1 MLNEWV
7 TNILTPQAQQKAQ
20 IREFR
25 LMAQLLAQQFH
36 INHGDNLVRLLGN
49 GDQRNNLEAIIY
61 WLAEEREHI
70 EEMKALQLD
79 PLDHLRNEL
88 NKKLINAEHGF

>member
-1 MLNEWV
+1 MFNERIA
-7 TNILTPQAQQKAQ
+7 NILTPQAQQKAQ
-20 IREFR
+20 TREFR

-36 INHGDNLVRLLGN
+36 INQGDNLVRLLGN
-49 GDQRNNLEAIIY
+49 GDQRNNVEAIAY
-61 WLAEEREHI
+61 WLAEKREYI

-88 NKKLINAEHGF
+88 SKKLINAEYGL